1 MDSYVLNKAI
11 ARYGKGDQ
19 ITMLFEEMAELQ
31 NAVCKH
37 GRGRST
43 AAEIAEEIADVEIM
57 LEQMKIIF
65 ECRGLS
71 ESIKHEKIERLRRRL
86 EELDD

>member
-11 ARYGKGDQ
+11 ARYGKDAQ
-19 ITMLFEEMAELQ
+19 ITMLFEEMSELQ
-31 NAVCKH
+31 NAVCKF
-37 GRGRST
+37 GRNRSS
-43 AAEIAEEIADVEIM
+43 AADIAEEIADVEIM

-71 ESIKHEKIERLRRRL
+71 ESIKHEKIERLRSRL
-86 EELDD
+86 EACNE